1 MTPLTPNEESV
12 LAGLR
17 DGHVGRENGISG
29 RLLQEKL
36 RIPNRRIREA
46 IESLIRTHRVPIG
59 GDPVHGYY
67 IIANEEEFKGARR
80 ELTARMTSLGGR
92 LRALE
97 SAFLKE
103 VAEPRQ
109 PTFFDDR
116 SAPCE

>member
-1 MTPLTPNEESV
+1 MNLTPNEASV
-12 LAGLR
+12 LTALR
-17 DGHVGRENGISG
+17 DGHVGREHGISG

-46 IESLIRTHRVPIG
+46 IETLIRAHRVPIG

-80 ELTARMTSLGGR
+80 ELTARMTSLGDR

-97 SAFLKE
+97 SAYLRD
-103 VAEPRQ
+103 VATDRP
-109 PTFFDDR
+109 PTLFDDR
-116 SAPCE
+116 STPCE